1 MGAAVNALARGRARR
16 SRGGSGTW
24 ARDPVVG
31 IGQRWPHTFA
41 RAAARAPRIA
51 AIAAAGSSPRAS
63 ISRLI
68 VGVGGHRAEQ
78 RRLGTHQRG
87 VCQAVIAQRNC
98 DRQIQH
104 RLARVV
110 HRPRQP
116 PRTQRPRQRA
126 SQTTDRSGLQ
136 QHRRPARRDQRLAA
150 RFDTNTTTTTV
161 TLHLR
166 SAFQLAGS
174 GPLTSPISPALPC
187 ITRRTQPRS
196 HERSRLTHFL
206 VSHPSVLV
214 GAFDPD
220 SPCLRLRRT
229 GQTPVR
235 RSP

>member
-1 MGAAVNALARGRARR
+1 MGAVNALARGRARR
-16 SRGGSGTW
+16 SLGGSGTW

-87 VCQAVIAQRNC
+87 VGQAVIAQRNC

-126 SQTTDRSGLQ
+126 PAKPLTAAVCSSIAAPPDEINDS
-136 QHRRPARRDQRLAA
+136 RPDSTRTPRPQRL
-150 RFDTNTTTTTV
+150 RFTYGV
-161 TLHLR
+161 PF
-166 SAFQLAGS
+166 S
-174 GPLTSPISPALPC
+174 
-187 ITRRTQPRS
+187 
-196 HERSRLTHFL
+196 SRDLDH
-206 VSHPSVLV
+206 
-214 GAFDPD
+214 
-220 SPCLRLRRT
+220 
-229 GQTPVR
+229 
-235 RSP
+235 